1 MKKIGKSKVRR
12 KEILA
17 GYLFLI
23 PAALCLLVWT
33 IIPLISSFV
42 YSLTD
47 YDILNAPTFIGI
59 DNYIHLAADQDWI
72 SAVKRT
78 FLFVIMY
85 VPSMYVISLA
95 SAELVRHLKVLKG
108 FFRTAYFLPVVV
120 SAVAA
125 GAIFKLIMNTKMG
138 MINKAL
144 DAVGIGKINFLGSPK
159 NALFSC
165 VLLAIWLGFGYNMI
179 IFLAG
184 LQDIPKEYYEA
195 AALDGASSTQQFRY
209 ITFPALGR
217 TSVFVLT
224 MCFIDSFQTY
234 DVIKMLTDGGPS
246 KSTTLVIQRIYT
258 YAFQH
263 YRMGYACAATVILF
277 FIIFLVTMIQLRA
290 TNKLVENG
298 WG

>member
-33 IIPLISSFV
+33 IIPIISSFV

-125 GAIFKLIMNTKMG
+125 GAIFKLIMNT
-138 MINKAL
+138 
-144 DAVGIGKINFLGSPK
+144 KINFLGSPK